1 MTTSTTPTSA
11 RSVPPAGR
19 SNLRKVVAASMAGT
33 IVEWYE
39 FFVYATA
46 AILVFPALFF
56 PESDPTVG
64 TIAALGTYAVGFI
77 ARPIGGLVFGHYGDK
92 FGRKRLLQ
100 LSLVLVGVSTFLMGA
115 LPTHAQIGYGAAVLL
130 VLLRFVQGFAVGG
143 EWGGAVLLVAE
154 HAPDNR
160 RGYWASYP
168 QAGVPVGNLIA
179 TLVMLGLSAALS
191 EEAFLSWGWRIA
203 FFASAI
209 IVLVGWY
216 VRTKVEDAPIFK
228 AALEKEEAEKATRST
243 VLDAIKYRPK
253 QVVVAMGLRFC
264 ENIMYYMVVTFTIS
278 YLRQDHIGFDVQHV
292 LLLLLVGHLSH
303 VFVVPTVGLLSDIY
317 GRRPVYLVGV
327 LGTATWGFWAFPM
340 MDTAND
346 LLVVVAI
353 VGGLAIQGLMY
364 APQPSLMS
372 EMFPTRM
379 RYAGVSLGYQVTAI
393 VAGSMAPI
401 IAVALLDKYD
411 STTPIAIYLAAAAL
425 VSLVALAFAQE
436 TKGTS
441 LTALDDEYDAR

>member
-1 MTTSTTPTSA
+1 MSTAPTSA
-11 RSVPPAGR
+11 PTVPPAGK

-33 IVEWYE
+33 VVEWYE

-46 AILVFPALFF
+46 AILVFPAVFF

-92 FGRKRLLQ
+92 FGRKQLLQ
-100 LSLVLVGVSTFLMGA
+100 LSIVLVGVSTFLMGA
-115 LPTHAQIGYGAAVLL
+115 LPGHAQIGVWAAVLL
-130 VLLRFVQGFAVGG
+130 IVLRFVQGFAVGG

-168 QAGVPVGNLIA
+168 QAGVPIGNLIA
-179 TLVMLGLSAALS
+179 TLVMLGLSAGLS
-191 EEAFLSWGWRIA
+191 EQAFLDWGWRIA

-216 VRTKVEDAPIFK
+216 IRTKVEDAPIFK
-228 AALEKEEAEKATRST
+228 AAVEKEEAEKASRST
-243 VLDAIKYRPK
+243 VLEVVKYYPK
-253 QVVVAMGLRFC
+253 QVLTAMGLRFC

-278 YLRQDHIGFDVQHV
+278 YLRQDHIGFDVEHV

-303 VFVVPTVGLLSDIY
+303 VFVVPAVGLLSDIW
-317 GRRPVYLVGV
+317 GRKPVYLLGV

-340 MDTAND
+340 MDTGSDVQIILA
-346 LLVVVAI
+346 VVL
-353 VGGLAIQGLMY
+353 GLAIQGLMY

-372 EMFPTRM
+372 EMFPTKM

-393 VAGSMAPI
+393 AAGSMAPI
-401 IAVALLDKYD
+401 IAVALLDRYD
-411 STTPIAIYLAAAAL
+411 STTPIAFYLAGAAV
-425 VSLVALAFAQE
+425 VSLVALAFAKE
-436 TKGTS
+436 TRGSS
-441 LTALDDEYDAR
+441 LTDLDDVHAAR

>member
-1 MTTSTTPTSA
+1 MSTTPTSA
-11 RSVPPAGR
+11 PTVPPAGT

-33 IVEWYE
+33 VVEWYE

-46 AILVFPALFF
+46 AILVFPAVFF

-77 ARPIGGLVFGHYGDK
+77 ARPIGGLVFGHFGDK
-92 FGRKRLLQ
+92 YGRKQLLQ
-100 LSLVLVGVSTFLMGA
+100 LSIVLVGVSTFLMGA
-115 LPTHAQIGYGAAVLL
+115 LPGHAQIGVWAAVLL
-130 VLLRFVQGFAVGG
+130 IVLRFVQGFAVGG

-179 TLVMLGLSAALS
+179 TLVMLGLSAGLS
-191 EEAFLSWGWRIA
+191 EQAFLDWGWRVA

-216 VRTKVEDAPIFK
+216 IRTKVEDAPIFK
-228 AALEKEEAEKATRST
+228 AALAKEEAEKENRST
-243 VLDAIKYRPK
+243 VLEVIRYYPK
-253 QVVVAMGLRFC
+253 QVLTAMGLRFC

-278 YLRQDHIGFDVQHV
+278 YLRQDHIGFDVEHV

-303 VFVVPTVGLLSDIY
+303 VVVVPAVGLLSDVW
-317 GRRPVYLVGV
+317 GRKPVYLLGV

-340 MDTAND
+340 MDTGSDVQIILA
-346 LLVVVAI
+346 VVL
-353 VGGLAIQGLMY
+353 GLAIQGLMY

-393 VAGSMAPI
+393 AAGSMAPI
-401 IAVALLDKYD
+401 IAVALLDRYD
-411 STTPIAIYLAAAAL
+411 STTPIAFYLAGAAV
-425 VSLVALAFAQE
+425 VSLVALAFAKE
-436 TKGTS
+436 TRGSS
-441 LTALDDEYDAR
+441 LSALDDVHAAR